1 MNVPDGTNS
10 LSRRDANA
18 LFHPYTNAIANRED
32 GPLVIVRGKG
42 VNVWDED
49 GNEYM
54 EGMAGLWCAS
64 LGFGEHRLAEAAAR
78 QMRNLPFYH
87 GFSQKSHPPQIEL
100 AERLLALAP
109 VPMSKVFL
117 PQTLG
122 LYPTLV
128 SSTKLVLMK

>member
-10 LSRRDANA
+10 LSHRDANV

-54 EGMAGLWCAS
+54 
-64 LGFGEHRLAEAAAR
+64 
-78 QMRNLPFYH
+78 
-87 GFSQKSHPPQIEL
+87 
-100 AERLLALAP
+100 
-109 VPMSKVFL
+109 
-117 PQTLG
+117 
-122 LYPTLV
+122 
-128 SSTKLVLMK
+128 